1 MLLRCR
7 ARLQLTPHRM
17 VLMRTYYIIESP
29 PQATPPQ
36 FNSFAFLNFQT
47 PTQSQLFVFLS
58 IFMLLGAAHADE
70 SAEIALHNGDVRG
83 DLSVVKNWT
92 LICEQLCRW
101 VVLVKLQ
108 NLVQK
113 TYKKPVFS
121 LSTAWTCQAPLVG
134 LIAVHQRNFQ
144 SLNINSLR
152 RSTMLN
158 MIYQN
163 ISVNCVKHCA
173 ITD

>member
-108 NLVQK
+108 NLCRKLTKNLFFLNQQLE
-113 TYKKPVFS
+113 PVRPRLWAWLRCIS
-121 LSTAWTCQAPLVG
+121 GISSRRTSTIFG
-134 LIAVHQRNFQ
+134 GQRCWIRFIRTSQ
-144 SLNINSLR
+144 WIVWNIVR
-152 RSTMLN
+152 
-158 MIYQN
+158 
-163 ISVNCVKHCA
+163 
-173 ITD
+173 